1 MRILDEIP
9 EGYEVTVLAH
19 VFEDAGVPVIKCCYR
34 QNGLTCYNTC
44 IPTWA
49 RRVYNVFGGTQERTT
64 QAAVLR
70 TLARFDEEQ
79 RNAALSVY
87 DLGGKAGFIAYL
99 GQELLLRSSI
109 ENDRI
114 GLGLRR

>member
-9 EGYEVTVLAH
+9 DGYEVTDIAH
-19 VFEDAGVPVIKCCYR
+19 VFEDLGVNVIKCCYR
-34 QNGLTCYNTC
+34 DGGSTCNNSC
-44 IPTWA
+44 IPIWA
-49 RRVYNVFGGTQERTT
+49 RRLYRAFSGTQERTT

-87 DLGGKAGFIAYL
+87 DLGGKAGIIMHL
-99 GQELLLRSSI
+99 GIDLLRSSVSRT
-109 ENDRI
+109 E
-114 GLGLRR
+114 